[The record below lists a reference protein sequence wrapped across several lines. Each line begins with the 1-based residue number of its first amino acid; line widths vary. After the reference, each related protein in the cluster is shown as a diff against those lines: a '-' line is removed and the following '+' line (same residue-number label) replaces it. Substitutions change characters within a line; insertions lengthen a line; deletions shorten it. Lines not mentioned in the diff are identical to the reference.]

1 MHLILNTASTDYS
14 MKSRFSRRLGLQN
27 VESFKGKWQLEIKLI
42 KPFPAFLGL
51 MTMKYLSGP
60 KEIVSHYG
68 SDFRSHPIGTGP
80 FQLKLWEENVKLVL
94 RKNPY
99 FMKRRE
105 RKCTA
110 LSRSCYITFYRISKV
125 VFCNLYKEN

>member
-14 MKSRFSRRLGLQN
+14 MKSRFSRRLGFTKRS
-27 VESFKGKWQLEIKLI
+27 SFKADDSIFEIKLI

-51 MTMKYLSGP
+51 MTMKYSVVP

-80 FQLKLWEENVKLVL
+80 FQLKLWEENVNWSYAKPFIL
-94 RKNPY
+94 
-99 FMKRRE
+99 
-105 RKCTA
+105 
-110 LSRSCYITFYRISKV
+110 
-125 VFCNLYKEN
+125 